1 MAIIGIAI
9 DDQMI
14 EEAKRLA
21 AEVPLLRN
29 SIRKGEGTVY
39 GFLGELVFL
48 RLVGG
53 RHENTYDYDVV
64 MRSDVRVDVKTKVVT
79 SPPRPNYECSVAA
92 SNTRQGCDV
101 YAFVRVMKDMTQ
113 GWYCGA
119 SFKDLFFAE
128 ARPIKKGDLDEA
140 NGWVASADCF
150 NVRIVDLT
158 Y

>member
-113 GWYCGA
+113 GWYLGSLTTEEFYDKA
-119 SFKDLFFAE
+119 RYME
-128 ARPIKKGDLDEA
+128 AGKCDDSGWSPII
-140 NGWVASADCF
+140 DCYS
-150 NVRIVDLT
+150 VMISELT
-158 Y
+158 